1 VQNFKAKAED
11 IVSRLRP
18 RLRLKVWPWDYFG
31 LGLLLWCVVRNALS
45 LAMMES
51 LKEKLTQDVDSPELR
66 VIILRANGRVF
77 SSGHNL
83 KELVCLI

>member
-1 VQNFKAKAED
+1 
-11 IVSRLRP
+11 
-18 RLRLKVWPWDYFG
+18 
-31 LGLLLWCVVRNALS
+31 VVRNALS

-66 VIILRANGRVF
+66 VIILRANGPVF